1 MAAGLIIGLL
11 MAGGGVFFLIKKKK
25 VPGFILTIIGGLVAT
40 FGLFILWVYSDSP
53 GGKNQDPF
61 IDVVV
66 PDGMTV
72 DDDKITYITE
82 YVTIVIQPDT
92 ETHPEDTVS
101 GKTDD
106 GAEWSTTNKDGTE
119 AIHMK
124 VDEKT
129 VTAKVE
135 TKKDS
140 EKKTN
145 EKADAGKAAAA
156 VSALVDTGYKKGK
169 DNYNHNYA
177 IWYVEPAQCLVY
189 YPAQLTLSEVK
200 ENNTA
205 IFTDTKSKAKL
216 KISLDENNYS
226 CMDDV
231 ESFIANTEYNK
242 VLASGTDWFSC
253 ETKGKSMTEFSVT
266 GLGQEF
272 AVNVDLTYEN
282 KYDFVF
288 EELRSLIQCK
298 FVEGGKW
305 VSNERVDTAGKKV
318 PALQDVYVNG
328 IKWKLTQY
336 YIADGDFI
344 QIYPNIFSK
353 VYYGGDG
360 LYFTDPVTGA
370 YIKTFKQDY
379 GSAIDALAI
388 DYGLSD
394 YTRIDEDI
402 IRGYKNTDTGFKEYH
417 YVVVRDALEYH
428 TIMYV
433 PYEYDHL
440 YEGAAAELSLKVP
453 GDDVGTFE
461 MQDLYFK
468 DHNCFV
474 TVPLQFK
481 YDRGGGDDYY
491 YYDSFNGLDLHIKFS
506 QIPESQNRGN
516 IFDIFEV
523 TAEDENLIIGQ
534 NTIKWHNEDG
544 LFLGGQGNS
553 TACYVEIVAV
563 DAERAYLKSWD
574 RFDIRFEEKAK
585 AQSIVDE
592 VKKDVKIQKIKDET
606 ISGKSDAAE
615 EPFEETEDPDN
626 AENNNTNNN
635 SQQNTGKPKEEKTPI
650 IAEPIHHELP
660 DNDKWM
666 EDKKENVVLW
676 YKDYDDYKFMTTTAY
691 KWFLSEQG
699 GAAFSHGYKCTL
711 LEYMNVILKYNEYD
725 LKIKK
730 GWVEKVAVPMV
741 DGLLEEWYHE
751 SDPPV
756 GSMLGDE
763 ITSVFEAYCQ
773 VLGIDVPDYVTNAME
788 PTVLDDEPK
797 NNGESEGASSGESY
811 NISINDIIG
820 TWATDEFTGA
830 GEQVEIEKNGYTIY
844 QGDRELDTGWYSLV
858 GQVLYI
864 QSFNKSGDD
873 YDLWVYDPVNDQIII
888 KRYGLV
894 LHRIGGA
901 PDEDGQNSGAS
912 GSSSNSGTSGAS
924 SEIDDDWELTE
935 GHRDETEEDWGVAD
949 GDWDD
954 DDDWGDTDS
963 GETEWIDE
971 LDGPLSRIDLTS
983 YKTTGDPLFE
993 PVGDDLRIGDLKDYA
1008 DAWDCERY
1016 GNSSAVRFSD
1026 YDMDI
1031 MDFSAGEYVDEI
1043 EDLMN
1048 RLEALGLSC
1057 IESGSFVPPSYELFW
1072 SYDLQTA
1079 DFFEINYVEYYGVL
1093 SGYEEYG
1100 PVYVVISDGA
1110 GYEVSWMFENYASF
1124 PIAKGEM
1131 YVDESFVHF
1140 CQGYIGKPI
1149 GGALDAKT
1157 IWFVCQRAS
1166 YIMNA
1171 PELNLPDFEDHYYLI
1186 AGDDSGNSEWFAV
1199 LAFDIDNKNRP
1210 YSVFKMIKVAD
1221 GYDWIESHWYPG
1233 YGWGTFD

>member
-25 VPGFILTIIGGLVAT
+25 VPGLILTIIGGLVAT
-40 FGLFILWVYSDSP
+40 FGLLILLVYSDTP
-53 GGKNQDPF
+53 GEKNQDPF

-72 DDDKITYITE
+72 NDDKITYITE

-92 ETHPEDTVS
+92 EAHPEDTVS

-106 GAEWSTTNKDGTE
+106 GAQWSTADKDGTG

-124 VDEKT
+124 LDDQT

-156 VSALVDTGYKKGK
+156 VSALVDTGYKKGR

-318 PALQDVYVNG
+318 SALQNVYANG

-402 IRGYKNTDTGFKEYH
+402 IRGYKDTDTGFKEYH

-516 IFDIFEV
+516 IFDIFDV

-544 LFLGGQGNS
+544 LFLGGQGNT

-585 AQSIVDE
+585 AESIVDE

-635 SQQNTGKPKEEKTPI
+635 SQQNTEKPKEEKTPI
-650 IAEPIHHELP
+650 IAEAKNHELP
-660 DNDKWM
+660 DNDEWM
-666 EDKKENVVLW
+666 DDEEANVVLW

-773 VLGIDVPDYVTNAME
+773 VLQIDVPDYVTNAME

-811 NISINDIIG
+811 NISEKDIIG

-888 KRYGLV
+888 KRYGQV

-901 PDEDGQNSGAS
+901 PDEDDQSFDQGETGDQSDTYYANDDWDEDEYWTGEDDSDQ
-912 GSSSNSGTSGAS
+912 
-924 SEIDDDWELTE
+924 DDDWAADDRDDEGSTELQWNE
-935 GHRDETEEDWGVAD
+935 K
-949 GDWDD
+949 
-954 DDDWGDTDS
+954 
-963 GETEWIDE
+963 
-971 LDGPLSRIDLTS
+971 LDGPLGKTDLDS
-983 YKTTGDPLFE
+983 YDKTTDPLFE
-993 PVGDDLRIGDLKDYA
+993 RVWDTFNIDDIKRSTDDWGFED
-1008 DAWDCERY
+1008 RY
-1016 GNSSAVRFSD
+1016 GNVSAIR
-1026 YDMDI
+1026 
-1031 MDFSAGEYVDEI
+1031 
-1043 EDLMN
+1043 
-1048 RLEALGLSC
+1048 
-1057 IESGSFVPPSYELFW
+1057 FW
-1072 SYDLQTA
+1072 SYDYGYYDFSEGEYA
-1079 DFFEINYVEYYGVL
+1079 DSIVSLINRLESLGLYRIDEGSFKEPHQELFWIFDENYTFGDINYVEYYGVL
-1093 SGYEEYG
+1093 SGYEDYG
-1100 PVYVVISDGA
+1100 PIHVVISYLDA
-1110 GYEVSWMFENYASF
+1110 YEVSWMFENYSSF
-1124 PIAKGEM
+1124 PLVKGEM
-1131 YVDESFVHF
+1131 NVDESFVNF
-1140 CQGYIGKPI
+1140 CQGFLGKPV
-1149 GGALDAKT
+1149 GGALDAET
-1157 IWFVCQRAS
+1157 VWFVGQRAAYELNS
-1166 YIMNA
+1166 A
-1171 PELNLPDFEDHYYLI
+1171 ELNLPNWRDHYYVI
-1186 AGDDSGNSEWFAV
+1186 VGDDSADSEWFGL
-1199 LAFDIDNKNRP
+1199 LAFDLDGNNKP
-1210 YSVFKMIKVAD
+1210 VFIFKDIHIYEEGEWV
-1221 GYDWIESHWYPG
+1221 ESQWYPDE
-1233 YGWGTFD
+1233 YGWATFK